1 MALLPS
7 LPSVTLTPAGQCSFT
22 SLHQPPPL
30 PCITVLGQ
38 VLLRLWS
45 SILFSWQPV
54 ALWPPCVMWQNI
66 FPSVFFCSL
75 PWNWSPVCL
84 QDLGPS
90 LEWISLPQIR
100 CGYGL
105 EPCWMWTLDW
115 RDHAVLLHR
124 PFLYSVLWAGSCT
137 GRLMEGQCAST
148 LSLSTSA
155 FLLSWEHSVPKL
167 QTAYLLFRRQASTGF
182 WTCLLPGD
190 LGFSLVR
197 GTFDH
202 LQHHLSEI

>member
-22 SLHQPPPL
+22 SLYQPPLL
-30 PCITVLGQ
+30 PCIIVLGQ
-38 VLLRLWS
+38 VLLRLWI

-54 ALWPPCVMWQNI
+54 TLWPPCVMWQNI

-90 LEWISLPQIR
+90 LVWLSLQEIR

-115 RDHAVLLHR
+115 HDHVVLPHR
-124 PFLYSVLWAGSCT
+124 RFLNSVLWAGSWT
-137 GRLMEGQCAST
+137 GGSWKVSVAAPWSSQL
-148 LSLSTSA
+148 LYSLNNSGNTYTEE
-155 FLLSWEHSVPKL
+155 FP
-167 QTAYLLFRRQASTGF
+167 T
-182 WTCLLPGD
+182 P
-190 LGFSLVR
+190 SL
-197 GTFDH
+197 T
-202 LQHHLSEI
+202 